1 MHTKTIISE
10 KRIRRGSLFFV
21 WQYRL
26 NFVMS
31 QGIATLQTTK
41 TTKLFQTTS
50 NYFLIFGKNFIMSR
64 RTSAYLLTVIIFA
77 TALVSCE
84 PKVDYPDEPTVEF
97 KSFTFADTTLL
108 GNPVKQGTLTFSFT
122 DGDGDIGFDTVAR
135 KNTIFMTKHKMVN
148 NVLTQM
154 DLLVDLNYF
163 VERIYSDNDRHAVS
177 GDIKIEDLNEYKNT
191 FGDTIMY
198 KFYIVDRA
206 GNRSNTDS
214 TGLIYVGQ

>member
-1 MHTKTIISE
+1 MS
-10 KRIRRGSLFFV
+10 KRIL
-21 WQYRL
+21 
-26 NFVMS
+26 
-31 QGIATLQTTK
+31 T
-41 TTKLFQTTS
+41 
-50 NYFLIFGKNFIMSR
+50 
-64 RTSAYLLTVIIFA
+64 YLLTATIFA
-77 TALVSCE
+77 AILISCE

-97 KSFTFADTTLL
+97 KSFTFTDTTLL

-122 DGDGDIGFDTVAR
+122 DGDGDIGFDTISPR
-135 KNTIFMTKHKMVN
+135 QNTIFMTKHKMVN

-163 VERIYSDNDRHAVS
+163 VERIYTDNNRHAVS

-214 TGLIYVGQ
+214 TGLIVVGR